1 MNGFQEFLSQNFVL
15 TVKVIVG
22 IKKIKKKLQR
32 QIKMMQQKK
41 EIQSTPEDSF
51 ENIAKRSI
59 CLSRKILYEW
69 KVSLVLDSMLMI
81 LWFIS
86 GLLIGITVS

>member
-69 KVSLVLDSMLMI
+69 KVSWVTDLIFMVLFFMLG
-81 LWFIS
+81 LWV
-86 GLLIGITVS
+86 GIDLK